1 MTPQSE
7 LYQILFES
15 LPEPALVLDKEQR
28 IEARNR
34 AAAVLFSKASPSPAQ
49 AYEEGGIGSA
59 VPWLEEEL
67 RAMIALGESE
77 SSFEK
82 RLQTSGG
89 ERSFRV
95 TLLRSLPSGDGGFPG
110 TLVML
115 ADLTEQKRAE
125 EALRESEL
133 RFRSLVQSADDAIV
147 LSDSHGNILSWN
159 QGAQSIF
166 GYEENEVLGQ
176 PLTMLFP
183 DPFHQASRDSLGEV
197 YPGGAFR
204 KDGKTAEGYGVRK
217 DGTRFPV
224 ELSVAV
230 WDVDG
235 ETFYSGII
243 RDISE
248 RKRAE
253 ALVRLL
259 SLTDDLTGL
268 YNRRGFLTLAE
279 QELKLAARTKRRMYL
294 LFVDLDGMK
303 WINDTLG
310 HQEGDRAIREAAA
323 LLKHT
328 YRESDIIARIG
339 GDEFAVLVHEAR
351 KEDER
356 TLTSR
361 LERNLGV
368 HNRRENQPFDLSLSI
383 GIVSCDAA
391 DPCSLEVLLDRADR
405 LMYEEKQRKRK
416 DGNISERP
424 QE

>member
-1 MTPQSE
+1 MTPPPE
-7 LYQILFES
+7 LYQGLFMNLTVPVIILDREH
-15 LPEPALVLDKEQR
+15 R
-28 IEARNR
+28 IQARNP
-34 AAAVLFSKASPSPAQ
+34 AAARLFSPNPSPPAQ
-49 AYEEGGIGSA
+49 VYEEGGIGSA

-67 RAMIALGESE
+67 RAMLALGEKE

-82 RLQTSGG
+82 RLQTTQG
-89 ERSFRV
+89 ERCFQV
-95 TLLRSLPSGDGGFPG
+95 TLRPLPKPNGGSLGM
-110 TLVML
+110 LVML
-115 ADLTEQKRAE
+115 ADLTEQKRTE

-147 LSDSHGNILSWN
+147 LSDGHGNILSWN
-159 QGAQSIF
+159 QGAQAIF
-166 GYEENEVLGQ
+166 GYEESEILGK

-197 YPGGAFR
+197 HLGGAFR
-204 KDGKTAEGYGVRK
+204 KNGKTAEGNGVRK
-217 DGTRFPV
+217 DGSRFPV

-230 WDVDG
+230 WDVNG

-310 HQEGDRAIREAAA
+310 HQEGDRAIRDAAA

-356 TLTSR
+356 ALTSR
-361 LERNLGV
+361 LERNLAA
-368 HNRRENQPFDLSLSI
+368 HNGKENQLFNLSLSI
-383 GIVSCDAA
+383 GVVSCDAA

-416 DGNISERP
+416 NGNIPDRP
-424 QE
+424 RE

>member
-1 MTPQSE
+1 MTSQHE
-7 LYQILFES
+7 LYRSLFENLT
-15 LPEPALVLDKEQR
+15 LPVIVLDGEHR
-28 IEARNR
+28 IEARNQ
-34 AAAVLFSKASPSPAQ
+34 AAAALFSKASSSPAST
-49 AYEEGGIGSA
+49 YEEGGIGSA
-59 VPWLEEEL
+59 VPWVEEEL
-67 RAMIALGESE
+67 RAMQALGEPE

-82 RLQTSGG
+82 LLETARGK
-89 ERSFRV
+89 RIFRV
-95 TLLRSLPSGDGGFPG
+95 TLRPLPGGDGRSRG
-110 TLVML
+110 TMVML
-115 ADLTEQKRAE
+115 ADLTEQKRTE

-133 RFRSLVQSADDAIV
+133 KFRSLVQSADDAIV
-147 LSDSHGNILSWN
+147 LSDGHGNILSWN
-159 QGAQSIF
+159 LGAAAIF
-166 GYEENEVLGQ
+166 GYEEDEVLGK

-183 DPFHQASRDSLGEV
+183 DPFHQASRDSLGEAH
-197 YPGGAFR
+197 PGGAFT
-204 KDGKTAEGYGVRK
+204 KNGKTAEGTGVRK
-217 DGTRFPV
+217 DGSRFPV

-230 WDVDG
+230 WDVEG

-253 ALVRLL
+253 ALVHLL

-279 QELKLAARTKRRMYL
+279 QQLKLAARTQRRMYL
-294 LFVDLDGMK
+294 LFLDLDGMK

-323 LLKHT
+323 LLKRT

-339 GDEFAVLVHEAR
+339 GDEFAVLVPEAH

-356 TLTSR
+356 ALTSR
-361 LERNLGV
+361 LERNLTAY
-368 HNRRENQPFDLSLSI
+368 HRKESQPFNLSLSI
-383 GIVSCDAA
+383 GIVSCDAT

-416 DGNISERP
+416 GGDVPSRP
-424 QE
+424 SGS